1 MNRWQDPQLHDIDA
15 ETAALVYGPLVN
27 PAK

>member
-1 MNRWQDPQLHDIDA
+1 MNRWQNPQLHNIGA